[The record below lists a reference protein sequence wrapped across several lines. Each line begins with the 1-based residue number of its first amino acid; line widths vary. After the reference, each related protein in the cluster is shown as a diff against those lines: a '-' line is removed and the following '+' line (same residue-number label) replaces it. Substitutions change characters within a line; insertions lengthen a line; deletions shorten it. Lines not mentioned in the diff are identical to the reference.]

1 MLCNLSLFVFMALL
15 ALHCLVTGG
24 KACYIQVGRLT
35 KLLKVHVNP
44 SYSTGF
50 DVRELNLVYVSWMDR

>member
-1 MLCNLSLFVFMALL
+1 MAFL
-15 ALHCLVTGG
+15 ALHCLVTGC